1 MLAEIAGFA
10 QFSSFNQGFGPGRI
24 SSPLPGSRSF
34 EDIISTSFEVCHVSL
49 SVNMVA
55 IVLIYNLD

>member
-24 SSPLPGSRSF
+24 SSPLP
-34 EDIISTSFEVCHVSL
+34 DIISTSFEVCHVSL
-49 SVNMVA
+49 SVTMVA